1 MPGERLHICD
11 VGLRDG
17 LQNEKAPVA
26 AADKLRLG
34 GALVAAGLRELE
46 ITSFVNPRAVPQMAD
61 AEEVAAGSR
70 GWSLPGVGLGVRRTA
85 LVLNDKG
92 YERARASGVD
102 GIVVVAVITESLCQ
116 RNNRMSVAE
125 SLATTRRVI
134 EAAKAD
140 GLYVR
145 ACLAP
150 AWVCPFEGEV
160 PEIRVL
166 YAAEAVLAGKPDAL
180 VVADTIGH
188 ASPGAVKA
196 RFEKLATLVPRDKLV
211 AHLHDT
217 QALGLANAFAAI
229 EAGVRRFDA
238 SVGGLGGCP
247 FAPGAAGN
255 LATEDLV
262 LLAGKL
268 GFDTGVELDG
278 LWQAVGLAG
287 QLVGR
292 PVGGRTRAFH
302 EASTAR
308 KEQAA

>member
-1 MPGERLHICD
+1 MAVELARAERLQICD

-17 LQNEKAPVA
+17 LQNEKVPVA

-34 GALVAAGLRELE
+34 GALVAAGLPELE

-70 GWSLPGVGLGVRRTA
+70 AWSEVRRTA

-102 GIVVVAVITESLCQ
+102 GIVVVAVVTESLCQ

-125 SLATTRRVI
+125 SLATTRRVVQ
-134 EAAKAD
+134 AAKAD
-140 GLYVR
+140 GLHVR

-160 PEIRVL
+160 PEVRVL
-166 YAAEAVLAGKPDAL
+166 YAAEAVLAGGPDAL
-180 VVADTIGH
+180 VIADTIGH
-188 ASPGAVKA
+188 ASPAKVRSRLA
-196 RFEKLATLVPRDKLV
+196 KLATLMPVDKLV

-217 QALGLANAFAAI
+217 QALGLANAYAAI

-268 GFDTGVELDG
+268 GFETGIDLDR
-278 LWQAVGLAG
+278 LWDAVAVAG
-287 QLVGR
+287 ELVGR

-302 EASTAR
+302 EANAAR